1 MYGDAVRVLG
11 LSPLDKDATA
21 SAVEDGRILFAA
33 GEERFSRIKQHAG
46 FPERAVEAALAHAG
60 WSPADVDLVVYPF
73 FEAAREAQLIEAAIE
88 AALAEDGEERSARQ
102 RLLRRRLAEADERA
116 AARAASAARRV
127 QGLAR
132 PEQRME
138 KGRAKRLAYGLLGA
152 GPFAP
157 AAARRQARGWA
168 ARAIVEHL
176 RWELELEAGLAR
188 LGLSARLQRD
198 EHHLSHA
205 ANAYLAS
212 GFDRALIV
220 TLDGY
225 GSGLAG
231 SVSVGQAGAIERLAG
246 VPFPHSLGSFYEA
259 VTSSLGFHPDRHA
272 GKIVGLAAYGDPAVL
287 SDVLLAG
294 ITQEDGG
301 FRLRDNL
308 NVFLSRHLASRFA
321 MVDVA
326 AAWQHVLEVVGC
338 RFVEHWVAR
347 TGCDHLVLS
356 GGVTANVKLNQRLHA
371 LPGVKRTFVYPNMG
385 DGGCGTGLALL
396 RSWPGGGV
404 AGGAAA
410 AAGGAAAGRDGGG
423 LRDVYLGPAYG
434 ERECEVALRQA
445 GLRFER
451 PADAGAMA
459 REVARRIHAG
469 QVVARFDG
477 RMEYGPRALGN
488 RSILYHAREPG
499 VNQWLNQRLGRTE
512 FMPFAPVTLWEAAGR
527 CYEGLAGAEHAAEFM
542 TMTFDCTPWM
552 RAQCP
557 AAVHVDG
564 TARPQ
569 LIRRDVNPAYYD
581 IVKEYERLAGV
592 PCLVNTSFNLHEE
605 PIVCSPQDA
614 IRAFRLGHLDALVL
628 GPFLAENPAE
638 DPGARGG
645 LGEAGLS
652 TRAGR
657 RGTE

>member
-1 MYGDAVRVLG
+1 MYGDDVRVLG
-11 LSPLDKDATA
+11 LSPIDKDATA
-21 SAVEDGRILFAA
+21 SAVEDGRVLFAA

-46 FPERAVEAALAHAG
+46 FPAKAVEAALAHTG
-60 WSPADVDLVVYPF
+60 WSPAEVDLVVYPF
-73 FEAAREAQLIEAAIE
+73 FDSAREAQLIEAAIE
-88 AALAEDGEERSARQ
+88 AALAEDGEDRSARR
-102 RLLRRRLAEADERA
+102 RLMRRRLAEADERA
-116 AARAASAARRV
+116 AARAASAPRRV
-127 QGLAR
+127 HGLAG

-138 KGRAKRLAYGLLGA
+138 KGLAKRQAYGLLGV
-152 GPFAP
+152 GPCAP
-157 AAARRQARGWA
+157 AAARRLARGWA
-168 ARAIVEHL
+168 ARAIVAHR

-188 LGLSARLQRD
+188 LGLAARLQRG

-205 ANAYLAS
+205 ANAYLTS
-212 GFDRALIV
+212 GFDRALVV

-231 SVSVGQAGAIERLAG
+231 SVSVGQGGVIERLAG

-294 ITQEDGG
+294 IAQEDGG

-326 AAWQHVLEVVGC
+326 AAWQHVLEVVAC

-347 TGCDHLVLS
+347 TGCDRLVLS

-371 LPGVKRTFVYPNMG
+371 LPGVKETFVYPNMG

-396 RSWPGGGV
+396 RSWPGGV
-404 AGGAAA
+404 AGGGAAA
-410 AAGGAAAGRDGGG
+410 AGAGGCG
-423 LRDVYLGPAYG
+423 LRHVYLGPAYG

-469 QVVARFDG
+469 QVVGRFDG

-569 LIRRDVNPAYYD
+569 LIRREVNPAYYD

-614 IRAFRLGHLDALVL
+614 IRAFRIGHLDALVL
-628 GPFLAENPAE
+628 GPFLAENLAE
-638 DPGARGG
+638 GPKGAPGG
-645 LGEAGLS
+645 LSQAGLS
-652 TRAGR
+652 IRAGR
-657 RGTE
+657 RGAV